1 MSEQSSNSLIEAS
14 RPQDPV
20 TQNKGHLESTASQ
33 ILATQIEAHPAIK
46 GLAGLTIARQIGLML
61 SLALSVA
68 IGVAIVLW
76 SQESSYGRLYSE
88 IGESDVAEILEI
100 LNKDNIKYKV
110 ETGSG
115 AIMVPMD
122 QVGAV
127 KLKLA
132 ALGLPKSNSLG
143 YELLDKDQGFGA
155 SKSVELVRF
164 QRALEG
170 EIARTIMS
178 IQNVKTARV
187 LLAIPVQSVFV
198 RERKKPS
205 ASVIVNLYQGRSL
218 DKGQV
223 ESIIHLVASSVPQ
236 LDAEQVTVVDQK
248 GQLLNSNDS
257 SVAGNLTSKQF
268 EYKKNIEE
276 HLMGRIENILSPVV
290 GDGMRVQISAD
301 VDFTETD
308 RTQEMFNPDLPA
320 LRSEQTSE
328 EQSSLSAIQG
338 VPGALSNQPTPAGT
352 APQTTPPS
360 TAAPGSAAANT
371 VALPGAAAT
380 ATSPAAAL
388 PGSLAKNATRNY
400 ELDKT
405 ITHTRLATGAL
416 HRLSVAVVVDDR
428 HIPQSDGTVKTQS
441 FSQED
446 INRFS
451 DLVKQAVGFD
461 NSRGDQVTVSNVTF
475 KMDELIEALP
485 TLPIWERSWF
495 LDLMKQLAAVL
506 AVLFLLFGVLRPTM
520 RGLVGRDI
528 EEKKAIALAE
538 AQQKA
543 ISIGGTV
550 RFNEQGIPVAVPAGQ
565 QTLNFTL
572 PTEMQDLLLLD
583 VPQSYEHRLEYVKR
597 LVDDDSKVVAQV
609 IKSWIKK
616 DGQ

>member
-1 MSEQSSNSLIEAS
+1 MSKG
-14 RPQDPV
+14 
-20 TQNKGHLESTASQ
+20 KGHLDGEASH
-33 ILATQIEAHPAIK
+33 IFATKVDAHPALK
-46 GLAGLTIARQIGLML
+46 GLAGLTIARQMGLML
-61 SLALSVA
+61 GLALSVA
-68 IGVAIVLW
+68 IGVAVVLW
-76 SQESSYGRLYSE
+76 SQEPSYGRLYSE
-88 IGESDVAEILEI
+88 IGESDVSEILDV
-100 LNKDNIKYKV
+100 LNKENIKYKV

-122 QVGAV
+122 QVSAV

-132 ALGLPKSNSLG
+132 AQGLPKSNSLG

-155 SKSVELVRF
+155 SKSVETVRF

-170 EIARTIMS
+170 EIARTIMA
-178 IQNVKTARV
+178 IQNVKSARV
-187 LLAIPVQSVFV
+187 LLAMPVQSVFV

-276 HLMGRIENILSPVV
+276 HLMGRIQNILSPLVG

-328 EQSSLSAIQG
+328 EQNSLSATQG
-338 VPGALSNQPTPAGT
+338 VPGALSNQPTPAGA
-352 APQTTPPS
+352 APEATPAPAT
-360 TAAPGSAAANT
+360 TAANAPATAANSAAT
-371 VALPGAAAT
+371 
-380 ATSPAAAL
+380 

-416 HRLSVAVVVDDR
+416 RRLSVAVVVDDR
-428 HIPQSDGTVKTQS
+428 HVSQGDGTVKAQPY
-441 FSQED
+441 SQED
-446 INRFS
+446 IHRFS

-461 NSRGDQVTVSNVTF
+461 SSRGDQVTVTNVAF
-475 KMDELIEALP
+475 KINELVEELP
-485 TLPIWERSWF
+485 AIPVWEQGWF
-495 LDLMKQLAAVL
+495 LDLMKQAAAVL

-520 RGLVGRDI
+520 RSLVARDL
-528 EEKKAIALAE
+528 EEKKAAALAE
-538 AQQKA
+538 AQEKA
-543 ISIGGTV
+543 AAMGGTV
-550 RFNEQGIPVAVPAGQ
+550 RLDEKGVPVAVPAGQ
-565 QTLNFTL
+565 ENTSFAI
-572 PTEMQDLLLLD
+572 PTEKEMQDLLLLD

-616 DGQ
+616 DG

>member
-1 MSEQSSNSLIEAS
+1 MSEQSSNSLIEAN
-14 RPQDPV
+14 R
-20 TQNKGHLESTASQ
+20 QNAPMTNEQGHLEGEASH
-33 ILATQIEAHPAIK
+33 IFATKVDAHPAIK
-46 GLAGLTIARQIGLML
+46 GLAGLTIGRQVGLML
-61 SLALSVA
+61 GLALSVA

-76 SQESSYGRLYSE
+76 SQEPSYGRLYSE
-88 IGESDVAEILEI
+88 IGESDVAEILEV
-100 LNKDNIKYKV
+100 LNKENIKYKV

-122 QVGAV
+122 QVGTV

-132 ALGLPKSNSLG
+132 AQGLPKSNSLG

-155 SKSVELVRF
+155 SKSVETVRF

-187 LLAIPVQSVFV
+187 LLAIPAQSVFV

-236 LDAEQVTVVDQK
+236 LEAEHVTVVDQK

-257 SVAGNLTSKQF
+257 SVAVNLTSKQF

-276 HLMGRIENILSPVV
+276 HLMGRIENILSPLV
-290 GDGMRVQISAD
+290 GSEGMRVQVSAD

-328 EQSSLSAIQG
+328 EQSTQSATQG
-338 VPGALSNQPTPAGT
+338 VPGALSNQPTPAGA
-352 APQTTPPS
+352 APDPAAAAAAATGSAPASASASSAAS
-360 TAAPGSAAANT
+360 TPGSA
-371 VALPGAAAT
+371 
-380 ATSPAAAL
+380 S
-388 PGSLAKNATRNY
+388 KNATRNY

-416 HRLSVAVVVDDR
+416 RRLSVAVVVDDR
-428 HIPQSDGTVKTQS
+428 HIPQSDGIAKAQPY
-441 FSQED
+441 SQED
-446 INRFS
+446 VHRFS

-461 NSRGDQVTVSNVTF
+461 SSRGDQVTVTNVAF
-475 KMDELIEALP
+475 KIDELAEELP
-485 TLPIWERSWF
+485 AIPIWEQSWF
-495 LDLMKQLAAVL
+495 LDLMKQVAAAL
-506 AVLFLLFGVLRPTM
+506 AVLFLIFGVLRPTM
-520 RGLVGRDI
+520 RGLVSRDI
-528 EEKKAIALAE
+528 EEKKAMALAE
-538 AQQKA
+538 AQEKA
-543 ISIGGTV
+543 AAMGGAV
-550 RFNEQGIPVAVPAGQ
+550 QYDEHGLPVAVPAGQ
-565 QTLNFTL
+565 QNAHFTM
-572 PTEMQDLLLLD
+572 PNAMEMQDLLLLD

-597 LVDDDSKVVAQV
+597 LVDDDSKIVAQV
-609 IKSWIKK
+609 IKSWVKK

>member
-1 MSEQSSNSLIEAS
+1 
-14 RPQDPV
+14 
-20 TQNKGHLESTASQ
+20 
-33 ILATQIEAHPAIK
+33 
-46 GLAGLTIARQIGLML
+46 
-61 SLALSVA
+61 
-68 IGVAIVLW
+68 
-76 SQESSYGRLYSE
+76 
-88 IGESDVAEILEI
+88 
-100 LNKDNIKYKV
+100 
-110 ETGSG
+110 
-115 AIMVPMD
+115 MVPMD
-122 QVGAV
+122 QVSAV

-132 ALGLPKSNSLG
+132 AQGLPKSNSLG
-143 YELLDKDQGFGA
+143 YELLDKDQGFGT
-155 SKSVELVRF
+155 SKSVETVRF

-187 LLAIPVQSVFV
+187 LLALPVQSVFV

-276 HLMGRIENILSPVV
+276 HLMGRIENILSPLVG

-328 EQSSLSAIQG
+328 EKSTQSATQG
-338 VPGALSNQPTPAGT
+338 VPGALSNQPTPAGV
-352 APQTTPPS
+352 APDP
-360 TAAPGSAAANT
+360 AVAAASTPGT
-371 VALPGAAAT
+371 VTGAPSASASSAST
-380 ATSPAAAL
+380 PSSAS
-388 PGSLAKNATRNY
+388 KNATRNY

-416 HRLSVAVVVDDR
+416 RRLSVAVVVDDR
-428 HIPQSDGTVKTQS
+428 HVAQADGTVKPQS
-441 FSQED
+441 YSQED

-461 NSRGDQVTVSNVTF
+461 SSRGDQVTVTNVTF
-475 KMDELIEALP
+475 KMDELAEELP
-485 TLPIWERSWF
+485 ATPIWEQGWF
-495 LDLMKQLAAVL
+495 LDLMKQVAAVL

-520 RGLVGRDI
+520 RSLVGRDL
-528 EEKKAIALAE
+528 EEKKALALAE
-538 AQQKA
+538 AQEKA
-543 ISIGGTV
+543 AAIGGTV
-550 RFNEQGIPVAVPAGQ
+550 RFNEQGIPIAVPAGQ
-565 QTLNFTL
+565 HVVPGQKTVDFTM
-572 PTEMQDLLLLD
+572 PEEMQDLLLLD
-583 VPQSYEHRLEYVKR
+583 TPQSYEHRLEYVKR

-609 IKSWIKK
+609 IKSWVKK
-616 DGQ
+616 DG